1 MRLAILFAGLL
12 MIQGC
17 AVQATRYAVSAYCA
31 VPNPARIANRILI
44 NAAIAP
50 NSVAVTCAEGVANE

>member
-1 MRLAILFAGLL
+1 MRLAILFAGLFML
-12 MIQGC
+12 QGC

-31 VPNPARIANRILI
+31 VPNPARVANRILI

-50 NSVAVTCAEGVANE
+50 NYVAVTCAGEVADE

>member
-1 MRLAILFAGLL
+1 MKTMILLAALCML
-12 MIQGC
+12 QGC

-31 VPNPARIANRILI
+31 VPNPARMANHTLI

-50 NSVAVTCAEGVANE
+50 NSVAVTCADGVDNE

>member
-1 MRLAILFAGLL
+1 MKTVILLAGLL
-12 MIQGC
+12 MLQGC

-31 VPNPARIANRILI
+31 VPNPARVANRILI

-50 NSVAVTCAEGVANE
+50 NYVAVTCAGEVADE